1 LEQFQENIKRALQ
14 ALLAFLQTYIW
25 NPLKNL
31 FVLPQKG
38 TDGQYSGGGYL
49 GRKWHLFSNYNWKE
63 ARLAD
68 FAFLLKGAAAAIVLF
83 IAGIAV
89 FYMAVYIGLF
99 GAIPSEQALKAHQN
113 NVASEVYSADSI
125 LLGRYF
131 IQDRTNVEYRH
142 ISQDAIKA
150 LIATEDSRFYQHS
163 GIDYRS
169 LGRVLFKTLLM
180 QEESSGGGS
189 TLSQQLAK
197 NLYPR
202 RRYRL
207 GSTPINKVREMIV
220 AQRLERIYI
229 KEEILE
235 FYLNT
240 VPLGGD
246 LFGIER
252 ASQRFFNATASGI
265 KVEEAAVLIGM
276 LKATTTYNPRLDPE
290 RSRTRRNVVL
300 NQMAKAGFLNTAEA
314 DSLKQLP
321 LELRYNYQTHN
332 DGLAPYF
339 REQLRLELV
348 KWCASQT
355 KEDGTPYN
363 LYTDGLKIYTTLHTG
378 LQAHAEQA
386 VKKRM
391 SALQKTFDEHWKG
404 QAPWGKDASVVQTAM
419 ERSPRYIQLKRA
431 GKSDEEIKE
440 AFKQPVSMQVFSWA
454 GNTNKEMSPMDS
466 VRYYQRFL
474 NTGLV
479 SIEPRTGYVRAWVG
493 GIDHKAFKYDHVRS
507 RRQVGSTFK
516 PIVYAAALEEG
527 IEPCTYFPNDQL
539 TYTEYQNWSPKN
551 ANGQYGGEYSMQG
564 ALAQSVNTV
573 SAQVIMQAGVDET
586 VELAQRMGIQGNLPK
601 VPALALGV
609 ADLSLYEMVSAYA
622 SFANNGQR
630 VKPVYITSIVDN
642 KGKVLRRH
650 QHESGEP
657 AMSPDNAATMLRLMQ
672 GVVEDGSGRRLRY
685 EWGLTMDI
693 AGKTGTTQNH
703 SDGWFIG
710 ITPDLVT
717 GVWVGAESPKVR
729 FRTLALGQGA
739 NTALPIWGDYMLRV
753 SKDSQFRNY
762 RNSTFE
768 PLPYH
773 LAERLNCVPFIEER
787 VPEEENFFDRLFG
800 RKTEEERVEQQQ
812 ARQREL
818 SARDKERE
826 RRNAERQRKRNE
838 RARENRNKKEGG
850 LLRKLRDRW

>member
-1 LEQFQENIKRALQ
+1 M
-14 ALLAFLQTYIW
+14 LAFFQNYILR
-25 NPLKNL
+25 PFTSL
-31 FVLPQKG
+31 FASPRKG
-38 TDGQYSGGGYL
+38 ANGQLMGGGYL
-49 GRKWHLFSNYNWKE
+49 GRKWHFFRNYNWKN

-68 FAFLLKGAAAAIVLF
+68 FTFLVKGAIAAFVLLIIGVVAF
-83 IAGIAV
+83 
-89 FYMAVYIGLF
+89 FMAVSLGMF
-99 GAIPSEQALKAHQN
+99 GEIPSEQALRNHQN
-113 NVASEVYSADSI
+113 SVASEVYSADSI

-131 IQDRTNVEYRH
+131 IQDRTNVAYRY

-150 LIATEDSRFYQHS
+150 LIATEDARFYQHS

-169 LGRVLFKTLLM
+169 LGRVFFKSLLL

-202 RRYRL
+202 RSYRF
-207 GSTPINKVREMIV
+207 GSTPINKVREMVI
-220 AQRLERIYI
+220 ARRLESIYS

-252 ASQRFFNATASGI
+252 ASQRFFNATASGL

-290 RSRTRRNVVL
+290 RSKKRRNVVL
-300 NQMAKAGFLNTAEA
+300 NQMVKANYLSESEA

-348 KWCASQT
+348 KWCAEQK
-355 KEDGTPYN
+355 KEDGSPYN

-386 VKKRM
+386 VRKRM
-391 SALQKTFDEHWKG
+391 AALQKTFDEHWKG
-404 QAPWGKDASVVQTAM
+404 QVPWGKDASVIQTAM

-431 GKSDEEIKE
+431 GKTDEEISE
-440 AFKQPVSMQVFSWA
+440 IFKQKVPMQVFSWN
-454 GNTNKEMSPMDS
+454 GNTKKEMSPMDS
-466 VRYYQRFL
+466 LRYYQRFL

-507 RRQVGSTFK
+507 KRQVGSTFK
-516 PIVYAAALEEG
+516 PIVYAAALEQG

-573 SAQVIMQAGVDET
+573 SAQVIMQAGVDRT
-586 VELAQRMGIQGNLPK
+586 VQLAQRMGIQGNLPK

-622 SFANNGQR
+622 SFANGGQV
-630 VKPVYITSIVDN
+630 VKPVYITSISDRS
-642 KGKVLRRH
+642 GKILRRH
-650 QHESGEP
+650 QPERG
-657 AMSPDNAATMLRLMQ
+657 AQALSPDNAATMLRLMQ

-739 NTALPIWGDYMLRV
+739 NTALPIWGEYMLRV
-753 SKDSQFRNY
+753 SKDSEFRNY
-762 RNSTFE
+762 RNSSFD
-768 PLPYH
+768 PLPPY
-773 LAERLNCVPFIEER
+773 LQARLDCIPYIEER
-787 VPEEENFFDRLFG
+787 VPEPQDSFFDRLFG
-800 RKTEEERVEQQQ
+800 RKDEEERLRQQE
-812 ARQREL
+812 ARQQKMN
-818 SARDKERE
+818 ARDQERE

-838 RARENRNKKEGG
+838 RARENRKKEGG
-850 LLRKLRDRW
+850 FFKRLRDRW